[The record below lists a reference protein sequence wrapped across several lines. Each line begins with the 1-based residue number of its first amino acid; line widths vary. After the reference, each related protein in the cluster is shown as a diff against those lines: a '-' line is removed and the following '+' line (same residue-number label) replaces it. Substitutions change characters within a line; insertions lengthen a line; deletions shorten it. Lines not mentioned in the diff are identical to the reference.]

1 MDLLEFLL
9 EIQANV
15 KSQMAD
21 GGLYPEEIFS
31 DIMMDH
37 MAEVGMTFE
46 PFICPYKGTVNNANV
61 RLTGYAM
68 SEECNELDLFVSLYD
83 GVDAITSVT
92 DTETQAA
99 AGQCLRFLAL
109 CAQGKM
115 AEKLDPSRDIRSLA
129 ENLQQSYNELEQI
142 RVFVLTDKVAKS
154 KTFKTKEIG
163 GKAVRIEVMDIERL
177 HRHLSEGKPRD
188 EIVVNFNEVS
198 GTPLPCIYVPGDSE
212 DYDYA
217 LAAIPGE
224 ALRLLYEKFGA
235 RLLEANVRSFLSVKG
250 KGVNAGIQTTLRTA
264 PSRFMAYNNGIVI
277 LVDEMHFDKTAEGT
291 MGIAW
296 LKGLQIV
303 NGGQTTASIYFAKKR
318 YPGDVDLSHVR
329 VAAKIIRMNSQDA
342 ASEEALIA
350 DISRYANTQNT
361 VRQSDLSAN
370 KPFHVEVEKLSLSV
384 YCPDSV
390 GRWFYERATG
400 SYNTMLARE
409 GTTPAKL
416 RQLKEAIPASRKI
429 TKTDLAKFV
438 VAWDQKPDIVS
449 KGSQKNFDYFMSTL
463 ATPEAGEAPPKP
475 SVADYKVMIAKARLF
490 KDAQKLLR
498 PMFQAFQANVT
509 AYTVALV
516 SYTLGNEIELE
527 RIWLKQSASPELLE
541 QIGIWARE
549 VNDVLHKTAGGRMV
563 SEWAKKTECR
573 DAVLAATYSKPSDNI
588 PELRKK

>member
-9 EIQANV
+9 ETQANV

-46 PFICPYKGTVNNANV
+46 PFICPYKGTVSNANV

-83 GVDAITSVT
+83 GVESITSVT

-115 AEKLDPSRDIRSLA
+115 ADKLDPSRDIRSLA

-198 GTPLPCIYVPGDSE
+198 GTPLPCVYVPGDSE

-217 LAAIPGE
+217 LAAVPGE

-318 YPGDVDLSHVR
+318 YPGDVDLSRVR
-329 VAAKIIRMNSQDA
+329 VPAKIIRMNSQDA
-342 ASEEALIA
+342 ASEEALIS

-409 GTTPAKL
+409 GTTQAKL

-429 TKTDLAKFV
+429 TKTDLAKFII
-438 VAWDQKPDIVS
+438 AWDQKPDIVS

-463 ATPEAGEAPPKP
+463 ATSEAGEAPLKP
-475 SVADYKVMIAKARLF
+475 SVADYKVMIAKAKLF

-509 AYTVALV
+509 AYTVGLV
-516 SYTLGNEIELE
+516 SYKLGDSIDLE
-527 RIWLKQSASPELLE
+527 KIWLKQGASDELLV

-549 VNDVLHKTAGGRMV
+549 VNEVLHKSAAGRMV
-563 SEWAKKTECR
+563 SEWAKKVECR
-573 DAVLAATYSKPSDNI
+573 EAVLAATYTKAAENI
-588 PELRKK
+588 PELKRK